1 MRIAMI
7 GCRGIP
13 ATYGGI
19 EKAVEAVSVRLA
31 ARGHDVTV
39 YCRPH
44 YCRSREPSFEGVT
57 LRYLPSIN
65 TKHLEAASHTLLA
78 ALDASARRY
87 DVVHFHGTGP
97 ALFSPIC
104 RLARKR
110 VVATVQGLDY
120 RRGKWGGVASRV
132 LRTGAWVSATV
143 PTRTAVVSRTLQDH
157 FARQYGRD
165 TTYVPNGFDELD
177 GLDGLDPAT
186 PIPSEPYVLFLGRLV
201 PEKGVHY
208 LVEAYKRTDL
218 PAQLIVAGPSSHSDD
233 YVRELHRLAAGNSS
247 IRFIGPVYGSDK
259 AALIR
264 GAALFCQPSDLEG
277 LPLALMEAMAAGT
290 CAIVSDIAE
299 HLEIV
304 RRSEGDV
311 AFVFAAGDVAALAAG
326 LVSALSD
333 TTERKRRSSAGAQTV
348 RREYDWA
355 GIVDKLETVYVS
367 AVRRG

>member
-44 YCRSREPSFEGVT
+44 YCRSREPSFEGVA

-104 RLARKR
+104 RAAGER

-132 LRTGAWVSATV
+132 LRLGAWMSAKA
-143 PTRTAVVSRTLQDH
+143 PTRTVVVSRTLQGH
-157 FARQYGRD
+157 FARQYKRA
-165 TTYVPNGFDELD
+165 TTYIPNGFDELD
-177 GLDGLDPAT
+177 ALEAGT
-186 PIPSEPYVLFLGRLV
+186 TVPSEPYILFLGRLV

-208 LVEAYKRTDL
+208 LVEAYKRADL
-218 PAQLIVAGPSSHSDD
+218 TAQLIVAGPSSHSDN

-247 IRFIGPVYGSDK
+247 IHFTGPVYGSDK

-264 GAALFCQPSDLEG
+264 GATLFCQPSDLEG

-290 CAIVSDIAE
+290 CAIVSDIPE

-304 RRSEGDV
+304 RRSNGDV
-311 AFVFAAGDVAALAAG
+311 AFLFDAGNVDDLAGVLRLALADPAE
-326 LVSALSD
+326 L
-333 TTERKRRSSAGAQTV
+333 TRKGRSGSESV
-348 RREYDWA
+348 RADYCWD
-355 GIVDKLETVYVS
+355 GIVDELERVYASVIAS
-367 AVRRG
+367 S

>member
-1 MRIAMI
+1 MI

-19 EKAVEAVSVRLA
+19 ERAVEAMSVRLA

-44 YCRSREPSFEGVT
+44 YCRARESSFEGVR
-57 LRYLPSIN
+57 LRYLPAIN

-78 ALDASARRY
+78 ALDASVRRY
-87 DVVHFHGTGP
+87 DIVHFHGTGP

-104 RLARKR
+104 RLTGER

-132 LRTGAWVSATV
+132 LRVGARVSATV
-143 PTRTAVVSRTLQDH
+143 PTRTVVVSRTLQDH

-165 TTYVPNGFDELD
+165 TAYVPNGFDELD
-177 GLDGLDPAT
+177 ELGPAT
-186 PIPSEPYVLFLGRLV
+186 PIPSEPYILFLGRLV
-201 PEKGVHY
+201 PEKGVHH
-208 LVEAYKRTDL
+208 LLEAYKRADL
-218 PAQLIVAGPSSHSDD
+218 PAQLVVAGPSSHSDD

-247 IRFIGPVYGSDK
+247 IHFVGPVYGSGK

-264 GAALFCQPSDLEG
+264 GATLFCQPSDLEG

-290 CAIVSDIAE
+290 CAIVSDIPE

-304 RRSEGDV
+304 RRADGDV
-311 AFVFAAGDVAALAAG
+311 AFLFDAGNVDDLAGMLRLALADPAE
-326 LVSALSD
+326 L
-333 TTERKRRSSAGAQTV
+333 TRKGRAGAEIV
-348 RREYDWA
+348 RANYCWND
-355 GIVDKLETVYVS
+355 IVDQLERVYASVIAS
-367 AVRRG
+367 S